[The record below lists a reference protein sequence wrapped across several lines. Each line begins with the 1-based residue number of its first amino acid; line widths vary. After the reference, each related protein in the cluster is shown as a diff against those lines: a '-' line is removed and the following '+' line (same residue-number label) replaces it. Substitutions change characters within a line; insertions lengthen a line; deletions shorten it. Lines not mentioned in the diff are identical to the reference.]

1 MHKVYDFQNT
11 PCKKA
16 CYYDEEMITLVFSI
30 KTIGDKVCTIE
41 DVFSD
46 IIHLSNY
53 IYTKITKVFPDYIQ
67 KPFYYMRSSFC
78 TRVEIEIDVPISIFN
93 KRIVQSR
100 IGGESFQNEN
110 NFKHIYN
117 LKREAFKNAYL
128 YRVITESV
136 TSTSGHLNR
145 FIGDLMP
152 ETINELKQRIYFKV
166 DSNPLFISGDN
177 VYRAVWMLLKLH
189 YDEGTAR

>member
-16 CYYDEEMITLVFSI
+16 CYYDEEMITLILSI
-30 KTIGDKVCTIE
+30 KTVGDKVCTIE

-53 IYTKITKVFPDYIQ
+53 IHTKITKVFPDYVQ

-93 KRIVQSR
+93 KRIIQSR

-117 LKREAFKNAYL
+117 LKREAFKNTYL
-128 YRVITESV
+128 YRVISEEI
-136 TSTSGHLNR
+136 TSYKSNGNR
-145 FIGDLMP
+145 LIDDLMP
-152 ETINELKQRIYFKV
+152 ETINKMKKYNFLKPEA
-166 DSNPLFISGDN
+166 NLLFIAGDN

-189 YDEGTAR
+189 YDEGVAR